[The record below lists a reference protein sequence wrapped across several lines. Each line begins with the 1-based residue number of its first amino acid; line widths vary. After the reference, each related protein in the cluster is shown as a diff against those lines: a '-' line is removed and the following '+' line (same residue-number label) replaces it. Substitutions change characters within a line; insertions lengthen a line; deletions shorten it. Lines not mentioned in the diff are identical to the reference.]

1 MPLVRPNRAFVPSA
15 VLLPALPPS
24 GGWLT
29 PKAFGV
35 GASAKQQSA
44 SGMKRRPR
52 RKGDRL
58 IKFGTGRVAVLSG
71 VGRFIGS
78 FFLLPV
84 VNRGTIRPGQ
94 DGGASGSRA
103 PRARFRFYF
112 GRDDSANIPAICQD
126 QITRHAKQH

>member
-84 VNRGTIRPGQ
+84 VNRGTVNL
-94 DGGASGSRA
+94 DGTGSFREQT
-103 PRARFRFYF
+103 PRARCRFYF
-112 GRDDSANIPAICQD
+112 DRDDSANIPAICQD
-126 QITRHAKQH
+126 